1 MPCDNCR
8 ASPTP
13 SPLGDMIIESK
24 VCQEFRKSGGA
35 VWFEQLW
42 ACPPALLA
50 VSEGLDMSSCPW
62 SLGQRGIGV
71 FPALVIY

>member
-1 MPCDNCR
+1 M
-8 ASPTP
+8 
-13 SPLGDMIIESK
+13 
-24 VCQEFRKSGGA
+24 
-35 VWFEQLW
+35 WFEQLW

-62 SLGQRGIGV
+62 SLGQRGIGI